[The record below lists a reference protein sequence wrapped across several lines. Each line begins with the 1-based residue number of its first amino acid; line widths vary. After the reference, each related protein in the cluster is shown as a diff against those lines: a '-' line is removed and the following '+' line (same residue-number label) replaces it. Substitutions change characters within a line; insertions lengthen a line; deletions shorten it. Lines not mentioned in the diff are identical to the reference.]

1 MPSVRIRVAGRARST
16 SRSSRPPTASG
27 PCHRT
32 RRRVG
37 RTRARRRSS
46 ALADAVE
53 LDGLWD
59 FADPAASEERF
70 RAFAERARAAGVPI
84 LAESLTQLARAQG
97 LQGRF
102 DEADRT
108 LSEAEAALRPDD
120 VRGRIRLD
128 LERGRVAN
136 T

>member
-1 MPSVRIRVAGRARST
+1 M
-16 SRSSRPPTASG
+16 ASG
-27 PCHRT
+27 PCHPT
-32 RRRVG
+32 RRPAR
-37 RTRARRRSS
+37 RTRARRRCS

-70 RAFAERARAAGVPI
+70 RVFAGRARAAGEPI

-97 LQGRF
+97 LQRRF

-108 LSEAEAALRPDD
+108 LDEAEAALRPDD
-120 VRGRIRLD
+120 LRGRIRLD
-128 LERGRVAN
+128 LERGRV
-136 T
+136 